1 MDLYLAL
8 VSSLPCF
15 IKFMTTSKHFW
26 PLICLLPIFIS
37 FAPLYWVSDHS
48 FNFPPAPMA
57 REKAFV
63 AFFSFLPTL
72 LLSLPKFMYS
82 GSKKNWAYI
91 FSSNFYFF
99 ESALIITSELLE
111 LQLLPQRLSNPPML
125 LPHQLFACKRETD
138 DQHKDSTTMPKHQ
151 YSRIMASINNQQWC
165 QARRVINNAKTPSQ
179 LCEICQAVKFP
190 EKENWSTWKPFH
202 LDFYLHSW
210 P

>member
-15 IKFMTTSKHFW
+15 ITFMTTSKHFW

-48 FNFPPAPMA
+48 FNFPPGPMG

-63 AFFSFLPTL
+63 AFFSFFPTL
-72 LLSLPKFMYS
+72 LLSHRQFMCS
-82 GSKKNWAYI
+82 GSKQIELIY
-91 FSSNFYFF
+91 FLPFFYFF

-125 LPHQLFACKRETD
+125 IPHQLFACKRETD
-138 DQHKDSTTMPKHQ
+138 DQHIDSTTMPKHQ
-151 YSRIMASINNQQWC
+151 YLRTMASINNQQWC
-165 QARRVINNAKTPSQ
+165 QARIVNNNAKTP
-179 LCEICQAVKFP
+179 IFNNI
-190 EKENWSTWKPFH
+190 EKH
-202 LDFYLHSW
+202 
-210 P
+210 